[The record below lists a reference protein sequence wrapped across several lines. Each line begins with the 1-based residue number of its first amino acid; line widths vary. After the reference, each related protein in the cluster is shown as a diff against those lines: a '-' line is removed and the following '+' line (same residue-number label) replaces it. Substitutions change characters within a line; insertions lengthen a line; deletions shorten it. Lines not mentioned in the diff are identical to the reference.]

1 MHEKKYEYEQ
11 LPQSPRWAQDSAFN
25 RLRTYSNTR
34 ARVARLPVIVGSFIF
49 TAIMFVFF
57 TGVCQ
62 AFLPSRMHFDD

>member
-11 LPQSPRWAQDSAFN
+11 LPQSPRWAQESAFS
-25 RLRTYSNTR
+25 RLRTYGNTR

-57 TGVCQ
+57 TGVCH
-62 AFLPSRMHFDD
+62 AFLLSWMLSDD